1 MNETL
6 YPTTSGHV
14 VIKKSGDFHIIKD
27 VKKGIRGAANQ
38 DLRDLLIL
46 CDGTRTIKEILGELS
61 RNYREPQKNVKK
73 KMIKSIEF
81 LEDLHFLELKD
92 SPLHVPLIIRDTNMK
107 WPLDIVYLEVTNTC
121 NLNCIHCYK
130 EAGSPFHDELSTQ
143 EWLAIIDQLK
153 EMGVVELCITGG
165 EPLTRDDIFSILKY
179 GADNT
184 LETKLFTNGILLDE
198 ESVHMLKDIGVG
210 EIMVS
215 IDGATKE
222 THEMIR
228 GKNTFDKTIAAIS
241 LLTEAGMRVRSNT
254 TLHIHNVSELDALV
268 SMLLDLKVQN
278 MVFDSFMNS
287 GRGKYHE
294 DMIPPMD
301 IGKIIRE
308 TFGKSK
314 RKNPGTFELKFTSD
328 IQNQDP
334 SFSFCGIGT
343 SMCTIKANG
352 DVCLCPVLSDPEYT
366 AGNIRCSPL
375 RDMWLESDIFLPF
388 RTCKVDDMQCR
399 TCQAKFECRG
409 GCKARVIQFYG
420 KPCMPDPW
428 MCVIR
433 GQDWPSPESK
443 SMKAIT

>member
-14 VIKKSGDFHIIKD
+14 VIKKSGDFYTVID
-27 VKKGIRGAANQ
+27 VRKGIRGAANQ

-46 CDGTRTIKEILGELS
+46 CDGTRTVKEIRGELS
-61 RNYREPQKNVKK
+61 RNYKESQKDVTK

-81 LEDLHFLELKD
+81 LEDLHFLEMKD
-92 SPLHVPLIIRDTNMK
+92 SSLHVPLTIRDADMK

-143 EWLAIIDQLK
+143 EWLHIIDQLK
-153 EMGVVELCITGG
+153 EMGVIELCITGG

-184 LETKLFTNGILLDE
+184 MELKLFTNGTLLSE
-198 ESVHMLKDIGVG
+198 ESVRMLKDIGVG

-222 THEMIR
+222 THERIR
-228 GKNTFDKTIAAIS
+228 GKNTFEKTIEAIS

-278 MVFDSFMNS
+278 MVFDSFMS
-287 GRGKYHE
+287 TGRGRYHE

-301 IGKIIRE
+301 IGKMIAE
-308 TFGKSK
+308 TFRKFK
-314 RKNPGTFELKFTSD
+314 RKSPGTFELKFTSD
-328 IQNQDP
+328 VQNPDP

-352 DVCLCPVLSDPEYT
+352 DVCLCPVLGDPEYT
-366 AGNIRCSPL
+366 AGNIRLSPL
-375 RDMWLESDIFLPF
+375 RDLWLESDIFLPF

-399 TCQAKFECRG
+399 TCPGKFECRG

-428 MCVIR
+428 MCIIK
-433 GQDWPSPESK
+433 GQDWPSPESE
-443 SMKAIT
+443 SVKATT